1 MARTSRKSNSYIQ
14 APTAKTTDFR
24 IYNTALYARLSRE
37 SVREDT
43 IEFQLLA
50 LHKFIENKPQFK
62 FCGEFVDNGFTGTNF
77 DRPGFQK
84 MFRLVQAGEIDCIIV
99 KDFSRLGRDY
109 LQTGELLEI
118 ITAEYGLRVIALKD
132 NYDSLDNSASYDTR
146 VALTNLMNDLYA
158 KDISR
163 KVCTAIQGKLERGDF
178 IGDYAPYG
186 YQKDPANKNH
196 LIPDPE
202 LVPVVNRIFQM
213 RADGMG
219 IGSIAN
225 VLNSEDIPCPG
236 RYRYEHGIITN
247 NNKKGSAL
255 LWNRHVL
262 TDMLKNVV
270 YIGNLAQAKW
280 RQALYKGEKHRL
292 TQEDE
297 WVVVENTHAA
307 IVPKE
312 LFDKVQEVNAQQ
324 KESYKRNYGRYD
336 YLPKG
341 ENPFGCHLV
350 CADCGA
356 RIKLHRSISPKKDK
370 AYFTYKCPTYV
381 DHHGNQCSDKS
392 VSQADLEKAVLT
404 TIQAHLKLFMKHK
417 AVIEKLQEKDM
428 RMSRRYQAL
437 EEIKRCEQ
445 KLQQKESLRTEAY
458 MDYKRG
464 EIQYD
469 EYQSYKESYTRDI
482 DALSQKITELRTEV
496 ENETAML
503 DHFKNWI
510 ALVDRYKDMTT
521 LTKENVDAFVQTIK
535 LHDNGQIEVTLNYMD
550 EFNSARALYNERRE
564 EVA

>member
-1 MARTSRKSNSYIQ
+1 M
-14 APTAKTTDFR
+14 
-24 IYNTALYARLSRE
+24 
-37 SVREDT
+37 
-43 IEFQLLA
+43 
-50 LHKFIENKPQFK
+50 
-62 FCGEFVDNGFTGTNF
+62 
-77 DRPGFQK
+77 
-84 MFRLVQAGEIDCIIV
+84 

-109 LQTGELLEI
+109 LQTGEFLEI
-118 ITAEYGLRVIALKD
+118 ISAEYGLRVIALKE
-132 NYDSLDNSASYDTR
+132 NYDSLENSASYDTR

-163 KVCTAIQGKLERGDF
+163 KVCSAIQGKLERGDF

-186 YQKDPANKNH
+186 YQKDPTNKNH

-219 IGSIAN
+219 IGGIAN
-225 VLNSEDIPCPG
+225 TLNKEDIPCPG

-280 RQALYKGEKHRL
+280 RQALYKGETHRW
-292 TQEDE
+292 TKEDE
-297 WVVVENTHAA
+297 WVVVENTHVG
-307 IVPKE
+307 IVPKD
-312 LFDKVQEVNAQQ
+312 LFYKVQEVNARQ
-324 KESYKRNYGRYD
+324 KEAYKQNYGKYD

-341 ENPFGCHLV
+341 ENPFGRHLV

-356 RIKLHRSISPKKDK
+356 VIKLQRSISTKKDK

-392 VSQADLEKAVLT
+392 ISQADLEKAVLT
-404 TIQAHLKLFMKHK
+404 TIQAHLKLFMKYK
-417 AVIEKLQEKDM
+417 TVIEKLQEKDM
-428 RMSRRYQAL
+428 RMSRRYQVM
-437 EEIKRCEQ
+437 EEIKSIEQ
-445 KLQQKESLRTEAY
+445 KIQQKESLRTEAY
-458 MDYKRG
+458 MDFKRG
-464 EIQYD
+464 EIHNE
-469 EYQSYKESYTRDI
+469 EYQSYKDSYTRDI
-482 DALSQKITELRTEV
+482 DALSQKLSELRAEI

-510 ALVDRYKDMTT
+510 TLVNRYKDMKA
-521 LTKENVDAFVQTIK
+521 LSKENVDAFVQTIQ

-550 EFNSARALYNERRE
+550 EFNSALALYNGRRK